1 MNLATNGLPVR
12 LDLTPGEA
20 QVAIG
25 GAIGTAS
32 LLFFWALGDI
42 ILGMLTFFLTRG
54 KMIIV
59 EITE

>member
-12 LDLTPGEA
+12 LGLTPGEA

-42 ILGMLTFFLTRG
+42 ILGMLTFFTRG